1 MSRPSKSEYY
11 LGIAKAVAL
20 RSTCLRKA
28 YGALIVKDD
37 RVIATGYNGVP
48 SGEPHCTKCTK
59 CGHGKDIET
68 YLSCKSVHAEQNT
81 LLAASRQ
88 EMLGADLYLA
98 GFDLK
103 TGEAIEC
110 EASGA
115 ISAIGL
121 PVAARPCEI
130 CLRLIKN
137 AGIDRVINKNGVIY
151 QRDSR
156 GILKEVREKA
166 DI

>member
-1 MSRPSKSEYY
+1 MLFTERLSKNAYY
-11 LGIAKAVAL
+11 LGIARAVAL

-59 CGHGKDIET
+59 CDHGKDLET
-68 YLSCKSVHAEQNT
+68 YLSCKSCHAEQNA
-81 LLAASRQ
+81 LLVPSRQ

-103 TGEAIEC
+103 PGEAVEC
-110 EASGA
+110 
-115 ISAIGL
+115 
-121 PVAARPCEI
+121 VARPCEI

-137 AGIDRVINKNGVIY
+137 AGINRVINKNGVIY
-151 QRDSR
+151 QRDSE
-156 GILKEVREKA
+156 GILREVKN
-166 DI
+166 D